1 MLGLQEILLL
11 FAVISIIIY
20 GVFSVVSSKKYTVQE
35 KSYWIVIIILFNVLG
50 VGVFLLD
57 KLLLKR
63 KVNFNKNL

>member
-50 VGVFLLD
+50 VGVFLFD